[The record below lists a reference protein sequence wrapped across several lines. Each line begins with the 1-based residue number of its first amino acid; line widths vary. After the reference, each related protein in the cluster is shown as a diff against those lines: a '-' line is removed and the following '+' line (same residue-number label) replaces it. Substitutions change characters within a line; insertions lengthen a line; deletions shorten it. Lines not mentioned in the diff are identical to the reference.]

1 MKNVKISLDNI
12 EEVSKPIELF
22 YQGCKSKETK
32 RHYTICVN
40 KIVNDYLQD
49 ILKSESFEERVNELV
64 SRAKDDPKWI
74 MKIMTVLIKT
84 LKDQTN
90 LEPTDKNFIKART
103 VCNYTNAVKK
113 LLDMNEVPLIWKK
126 VYSMLPEM
134 NLDDSTRGYTREEIQ
149 KILRCAKTPERVSI
163 LIASSSG
170 IRSGAFDFQ
179 WKDVRPVYLYE
190 NELLWED
197 DKITETVE
205 KKGRI
210 VCGMILIY
218 KGSTASQFAFIT
230 PETVDEIQQYKVY
243 WENQVGIPP
252 KPDEPFFKYSG
263 CIVRPLS
270 SHGVACRIY
279 EVVTRAGLRPKL
291 SKGQRK
297 HSIPIMNGFRR
308 FFNKTNKESL
318 SKDSVLG
325 QLIKKEMM
333 MGHSGLIQLDRNYFK
348 IHVKELIEEYLNA
361 VPNLTISD
369 EERLQRKNENLSRKN
384 DELQNKAWMISN
396 LQNQVSELQTAFDIM
411 KKSIEVNPQSD

>member
-1 MKNVKISLDNI
+1 MKDVKISLNSI
-12 EEVSKPIELF
+12 EEVTKPLELF
-22 YQGCKSKETK
+22 YQGCRTEAT
-32 RHYTICVN
+32 RRNYTIYLN

-49 ILKSESFEERVNELV
+49 ILKSKSFEERVNELV
-64 SRAKDDPKWI
+64 NKAKEDPKWI
-74 MKIMTVLIKT
+74 MKVMTVLVKT
-84 LKDQTN
+84 LKDQTC
-90 LEPTDKNFIKART
+90 LESADENFIKART
-103 VCNYTNAVKK
+103 VANYTNVVKK

-134 NLDDSTRGYTREEIQ
+134 NFDDDTRGYTRQEIQ
-149 KILRCAKTPERVSI
+149 KILKCAKTPERVAI

-179 WKDVRPVYLYE
+179 WKDVRPVYLFE

-197 DKITETVE
+197 DKITEVVE

-230 PETVDEIQQYKVY
+230 PETFDEIQQYKIY
-243 WENQVGIPP
+243 WENQVGVPP
-252 KPDEPFFKYSG
+252 KPIEPFFKYSG
-263 CIVRPLS
+263 CIVRLLS
-270 SHGVACRIY
+270 PHGVACRIY
-279 EVVTRAGLRPKL
+279 EVVAKAGLRPKL

-297 HSIPIMNGFRR
+297 HNIPIMNGFRR

-333 MGHSGLIQLDRNYFK
+333 MGHTGLIQLDRNYFK
-348 IHVKELIEEYLNA
+348 THVKELIEEYLNA

-369 EERLQRKNENLSRKN
+369 EERLQRKNENLSMKN
-384 DELQNKAWMISN
+384 DELQKKEWMISS

-411 KKSIEVNPQSD
+411 KKSIEVNP